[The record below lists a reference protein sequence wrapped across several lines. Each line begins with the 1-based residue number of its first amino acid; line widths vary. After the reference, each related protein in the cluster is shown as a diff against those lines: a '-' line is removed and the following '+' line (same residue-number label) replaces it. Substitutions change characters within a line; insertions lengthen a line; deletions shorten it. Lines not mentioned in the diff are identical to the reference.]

1 MESYKY
7 KLDRSS
13 RKFLC
18 PSPVCGKKT
27 FVRFIDAKTGELQSS
42 EFGRCDRE
50 DSCGYFLYPKSD
62 WIMPRNV
69 AKSQLIINESIRQTT
84 NHNQVYIPWDAYQ
97 SSLLGFDNCSFFDYF
112 SKKEVPDD
120 LLEKVIGMY
129 YLGTVQSGYLRGA
142 LTIPFITVEDNIA
155 FVQVKLFDEH
165 NKTIKTSA
173 LHSLLKDKP
182 GNQWIEEYEKND
194 LKVSCFFGAHLLK
207 KYPNNPIALVEAPKT
222 AIYGTCYYGVPENEC
237 DFLWLAVYNKSSL
250 TEDKFK
256 VLEGREILVFPDLSP
271 SSSTFSEWKNK
282 VEQFAKKLPNTK
294 VTVFDYLELYA
305 PDELKQ
311 SGGDYA
317 DYLCQFSWKEFQN
330 EGKSDESVKNDAENK
345 SFFDDVP
352 EAVEDSAGDNLLDLL
367 EGQRSYTIEELE
379 TIFMDGAGINR
390 ADANRCFVYLYIDN
404 ALKKTSH
411 NEYYYLATST
421 PF

>member
-1 MESYKY
+1 MGSYKY
-7 KLDRSS
+7 KLDKSC

-18 PSPVCGKKT
+18 PKCGKKKL
-27 FVRFIDAKTGELQSS
+27 VRFVDSKTGELQSS

-50 DSCGYFLYPKSD
+50 DSCGYFLYPKSN
-62 WIMPRNV
+62 WIVPRNV
-69 AKSQLIINESIRQTT
+69 VKSQLIRNESILQTT
-84 NHNQVYIPWDAYQ
+84 NQKQVFIPWVAYQ
-97 SSLLGFDNCSFFDYF
+97 PFLSGYDNCLFFDYF
-112 SKKEVPDD
+112 SNKGVPDD

-129 YLGTVQSGYLRGA
+129 YLGTVQSGHLRGA
-142 LTIPFITVEDNIA
+142 LTIPYIKVEGNIA
-155 FVQVKLFDEH
+155 FVQVKQFDEQ
-165 NKTIKTSA
+165 NKTIKTNA
-173 LHSLLKDKP
+173 LHSLLKDNP

-207 KYPNNPIALVEAPKT
+207 EYPNNPIALVEAPKT

-271 SSSTFSEWKNK
+271 SSSTFNEWKNK

-311 SGGDYA
+311 SGGDFA
-317 DYLCQFSWKEFQN
+317 DYLSQFSWQEFQS
-330 EGKSDESVKNDAENK
+330 EGKSDESGKNDTEKK
-345 SFFDDVP
+345 SFFNDKP
-352 EAVEDSAGDNLLDLL
+352 EEVDESSDDNLLDLL

-379 TIFMDGAGINR
+379 TIFMDGAGLNKD
-390 ADANRCFVYLYIDN
+390 DANYCFRYLYNDN
-404 ALKKTSH
+404 ALKKTSQ

>member
-1 MESYKY
+1 MGSYKY
-7 KLDRSS
+7 KLDKSS

-18 PSPVCGKKT
+18 PKCGKKKL
-27 FVRFIDAKTGELQSS
+27 VRFVESKTGELQSS

-50 DSCGYFLYPKSD
+50 DSCGYFLYPKSV

-69 AKSQLIINESIRQTT
+69 VKSQLIRIESNRQTT
-84 NHNQVYIPWDAYQ
+84 NQKQVFIPWVAYQ
-97 SSLLGFDNCSFFDYF
+97 PFLSGFDNCLFFDYF
-112 SKKEVPDD
+112 SNKGVPDD

-142 LTIPFITVEDNIA
+142 LTIPFITVENNIA
-155 FVQVKLFDEH
+155 FVQVKQFDGL
-165 NKTIKTSA
+165 NKTINTKA
-173 LHSLLKDKP
+173 LHSLLKGNP

-207 KYPNNPIALVEAPKT
+207 EYPNNPIALVEAPKT

-237 DFLWLAVYNKSSL
+237 EFLWLAVYNKSSL

-256 VLEGREILVFPDLSP
+256 VLVGREILVFPDLSP
-271 SSSTFSEWKNK
+271 SSSTFNEWKNK
-282 VEQFAKKLPNTK
+282 VEEFAKKLPNTK

-311 SGGDYA
+311 SGGDLA
-317 DYLCQFSWKEFQN
+317 DYLSQFSWQEFQS
-330 EGKSDESVKNDAENK
+330 EGKSDESDKNDTGKK
-345 SFFDDVP
+345 SFFNDEP
-352 EAVEDSAGDNLLDLL
+352 EEVDESSDDNLLDLL
-367 EGQRSYTIEELE
+367 EQHRSYTIEELE
-379 TIFMDGAGINR
+379 TIFMSGAGLNKD
-390 ADANRCFVYLYIDN
+390 DANYCFRYLYNDN
-404 ALKKTSH
+404 ALKKTSQ